1 MIIKI
6 NDKSG
11 NNIAECELLHHDT
24 GVWYVQ
30 HKANIINV
38 FGDLKQSDKEF
49 EDYVEVIDID
59 VDNLISPKKMQMIK
73 SLAGAWATFETLRS
87 EYELGCSDDDMYALE
102 IIGIPHIYGFITDN
116 EYKQYVEALNQF
128 LGFDGNFYNNSEYDY
143 SELDEF
149 IQNLNPIYEK

>member
-49 EDYVEVIDID
+49 EDYV
-59 VDNLISPKKMQMIK
+59 
-73 SLAGAWATFETLRS
+73 
-87 EYELGCSDDDMYALE
+87 
-102 IIGIPHIYGFITDN
+102 
-116 EYKQYVEALNQF
+116 
-128 LGFDGNFYNNSEYDY
+128 
-143 SELDEF
+143 
-149 IQNLNPIYEK
+149 